1 MFKDNDHQKQSL
13 KNNFVKICKA
23 ITQYA
28 KETNIIPV
36 AFVSYSCPFQYP
48 VIFSSAATR
57 NNKME
62 KYHTVVTNP
71 KSYRKIIE
79 RGKIYTILLKDITAE
94 LLSMV
99 QALR

>member
-36 AFVSYSCPFQYP
+36 AFVSYSCPFHC
-48 VIFSSAATR
+48 R
-57 NNKME
+57 
-62 KYHTVVTNP
+62 H
-71 KSYRKIIE
+71 KSKI
-79 RGKIYTILLKDITAE
+79 L
-94 LLSMV
+94 
-99 QALR
+99 